1 MSTKGLIMNKHVRE
15 CIKLCESNGLTI
27 KSVSKGKH
35 LKIICEQGLI
45 VLSSTPSD
53 RKWRYSVL
61 RSIRKLVVFH

>member
-1 MSTKGLIMNKHVRE
+1 MSTKGLNMNKHVRE
-15 CIKLCESNGLTI
+15 CIRMCESNGLTI

-53 RKWRYSVL
+53 RKWR
-61 RSIRKLVVFH
+61 